1 MQSFN
6 LKPSI
11 PIPDVYFL
19 SPHMHLFYNF
29 LDTLF
34 FLECGNAQ
42 ISFNII
48 RVQTNLTHWF
58 YPSPGTLILSE
69 FWLTELTW
77 AQNHGANLTE
87 FYVNPDKQVLPESGH
102 FEFTYVRT
110 PELICLSLDTLSLPT
125 IQVLTC
131 TEFTWAPTH
140 TEPPS
145 GPRSAGWASPHRCVA
160 RCYCSH
166 TVWRPATPT
175 PRGPPPVPPQSGS
188 LKASQQVRWNIIK
201 AVRFLLYMYAS
212 HFRI

>member
-6 LKPSI
+6 LKPSL

-34 FLECGNAQ
+34 FLECG
-42 ISFNII
+42 NII

-102 FEFTYVRT
+102 FEFTWVN
-110 PELICLSLDTLSLPT
+110 LPKFRH
-125 IQVLTC
+125 
-131 TEFTWAPTH
+131 TEFTYNSSPDMHWVYLSPDTHWAAVRT
-140 TEPPS
+140 TFCWMS
-145 GPRSAGWASPHRCVA
+145 
-160 RCYCSH
+160 
-166 TVWRPATPT
+166 
-175 PRGPPPVPPQSGS
+175 VPPQMCR
-188 LKASQQVRWNIIK
+188 QV
-201 AVRFLLYMYAS
+201 LL
-212 HFRI
+212 